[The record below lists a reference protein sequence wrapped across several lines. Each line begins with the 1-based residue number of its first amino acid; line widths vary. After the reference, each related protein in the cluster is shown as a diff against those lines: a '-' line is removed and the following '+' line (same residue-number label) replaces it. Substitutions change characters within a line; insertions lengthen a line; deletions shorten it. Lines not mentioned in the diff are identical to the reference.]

1 MRTFIEPCS
10 EAICEGPLWDAY
22 FGGMN
27 IGVLDIETTG
37 LNPQWSEYILGCVYK
52 YGEGRLY
59 QFLAENRTQEFE
71 TLEAFIS
78 EIAEPDVV
86 ITYNGK
92 YFDIPFLEQ
101 RLRHHGMP
109 AMKEIYNLD
118 LYRVISGHSPL
129 RSLLPNLKQKTV
141 ENYMG
146 LWSSREDE
154 ISGAESAD
162 LYKHYEATADKE
174 AERKIL
180 LHNKDDVRQLAGLTK
195 VISKCDFHR
204 AMFRMG
210 FPVYES
216 GIRLVT
222 GRPNLGRSVLKIK
235 GRQLFTP
242 GRLPVDYVGFDW
254 NGRDIRSVFNG
265 MEESFEFEIPIIRNS
280 GLVVIDLKMLR
291 LEPDETMG
299 AGSAWDIDLFPGC
312 DNGFLVIAERDE
324 IKYAEIN
331 YFTKALAG
339 KFIREEL
346 K

>member
-1 MRTFIEPCS
+1 MKTFIEPCS
-10 EAICEGPLWDAY
+10 ETVYEGPLWDAY
-22 FGGMN
+22 FDGMN

-37 LNPQWSEYILGCVYK
+37 LNPQWSECILGGIYK
-52 YGEGRLY
+52 YGEGKLF
-59 QFLAENRTQEFE
+59 QFLAENRTRECE

-78 EIAEPDVV
+78 EIAELDAV

-101 RLRHHGMP
+101 RLRFHGLP
-109 AMKEIYNLD
+109 VMKEVYNLD

-129 RSLLPNLKQKTV
+129 KSLLPNLKQKTV

-154 ISGAESAD
+154 ISGAESAE
-162 LYKHYEATADKE
+162 LYKHYEATADE
-174 AERKIL
+174 ESERKIL

-195 VISKCDFHR
+195 VISKCDFHK

-222 GRPNLGRSVLKIK
+222 GRPDLGRSVLKIR

-265 MEESFEFEIPIIRNS
+265 MEESFEFEIPIVRSS
-280 GLVVIDLKMLR
+280 GLAVIDLKMLR
-291 LEPDETMG
+291 LEPGETMG
-299 AGSAWDIDLFPGC
+299 SGSVRDIALFPGYN
-312 DNGFLVIAERDE
+312 NGFLVIAERDE

-346 K
+346 E